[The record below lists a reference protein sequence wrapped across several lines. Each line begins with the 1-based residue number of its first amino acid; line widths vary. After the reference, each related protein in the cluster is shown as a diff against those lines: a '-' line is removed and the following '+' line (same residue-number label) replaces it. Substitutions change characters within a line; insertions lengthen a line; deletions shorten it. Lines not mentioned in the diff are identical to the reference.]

1 VSRTRPAVRG
11 LLAALIALSA
21 AGPALAD
28 APRFQ
33 VDLSGL
39 SSWLS
44 GSPSLA
50 DDHDRRDLYPPGIGF
65 AFSAEY
71 GITQHLWFGVRSGL
85 VREKKEGIDPAI
97 ALFRWQE
104 LPGYSSFRAARA
116 TKIDRDLTT
125 IPTHAIV
132 QWRGKLPGRIGY
144 WDEIGV
150 GVASFTDKIDYTGP
164 SGPLM
169 RLSAYQKNL
178 SLLIGT
184 GLSIDWKTAA
194 TFYAGVDI
202 EMIPSEDGQIWNGGD
217 NPQLAHVV
225 VGLRYPRR

>member
-1 VSRTRPAVRG
+1 MSRTRPAVRG
-11 LLAALIALSA
+11 LLAACIAIFA
-21 AGPALAD
+21 AGTALAD

-33 VDLSGL
+33 VDVSGL

-50 DDHDRRDLYPPGIGF
+50 DDHDRRDLYAPGIGF
-65 AFSAEY
+65 AFTAEY
-71 GITQHLWFGVRSGL
+71 GVTQHLWLGVRTGL
-85 VREKKEGIDPAI
+85 VREKKDGIDPAL
-97 ALFRWQE
+97 ALARWQE
-104 LPGYSSFRAARA
+104 LPGYSRFRAAEA

-125 IPTHAIV
+125 IPTHAIL

-150 GVASFTDKIDYTGP
+150 GVGSFTDKIDYVGTNGQ
-164 SGPLM
+164 LL

-184 GLSIDWKTAA
+184 GLSVDWTAA
-194 TFYAGVDI
+194 TFYAGADI
-202 EMIPSEDGQIWNGGD
+202 EMVPTENGQIWNTGD
-217 NPQLAHVV
+217 NPQFAHVV
-225 VGLRYPRR
+225 LGFRYPRR